1 MPTLFHESFTDDMIF
16 PRFHQFRGNISE
28 PYVYLFALVQ
38 ISNTLN
44 LVHFFA
50 HQTPDHPTTFSS
62 STLLLVRSAI
72 RFRTYRVLDLVESLS
87 LFGTPV
93 EGILFDIFPLDGG
106 FLGSSNTALT
116 RFGRILIA

>member
-1 MPTLFHESFTDDMIF
+1 MNPSPI
-16 PRFHQFRGNISE
+16 PCNISE
-28 PYVYLFALVQ
+28 PYVYLFALVHL
-38 ISNTLN
+38 SNALN

-50 HQTPDHPTTFSS
+50 HQTPNPPTTLSS

-87 LFGTPV
+87 LFRTPV
-93 EGILFDIFPLDGG
+93 EGILFDIFPLHGG